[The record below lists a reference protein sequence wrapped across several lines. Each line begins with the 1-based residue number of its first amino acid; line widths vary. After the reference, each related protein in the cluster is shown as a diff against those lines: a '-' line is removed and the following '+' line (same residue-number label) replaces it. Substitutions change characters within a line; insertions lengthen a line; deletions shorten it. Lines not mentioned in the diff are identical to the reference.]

1 MAQQKKTAIVIL
13 NWNGAQLF
21 DTFLPSVIRNSQLQN
36 TEIIVAD
43 NASTDESVEVLKT
56 RFPEVK
62 IIALEKNY
70 GFAEGYNQA
79 LKQVQADYIVLLNTD
94 VKVSENW
101 LQPILSRFEQN
112 PDIAAIQPKIRSYN
126 SPGQFEYAG
135 AAGGFIDTYGYP
147 FCRGR
152 ILNVVEND
160 TNQYDEYSPVFWATG
175 ACMFVRADLFEKAGG
190 FDSDFWAH
198 MEEIDL
204 CWRLKNMGY
213 KIMYEPESVVYHL
226 GGGTLSYGSPQKIYL
241 NFRNNLFMLFKNLPN
256 NKFKRLFFLRLILDG
271 VAAFK
276 FLTGL
281 NFTEFEAVFKAHLS
295 FYQNISKLKQKRK
308 EIQKTVVVQNHP
320 EIYPKSIMWKFFIQR
335 RKTFSG
341 LHFYPDSKQ

>member
-43 NASTDESVEVLKT
+43 NASTDHSVEVLKT

-79 LKQVQADYIVLLNTD
+79 LKQVQADYFVLLNSD

-101 LQPILSRFEQN
+101 LVPMFLRFEE
-112 PDIAAIQPKIRSYN
+112 DKEIAAIQPKIRSYN

-135 AAGGFIDTYGYP
+135 AAGGFIDKYGYP

-152 ILNVVEND
+152 ILNVVEHD
-160 TNQYDEYSPVFWATG
+160 KNQYNKYSPVFWASG

-190 FDSDFWAH
+190 FDGDFWAH

-204 CWRLKNMGY
+204 CWRLKNQGY

-241 NFRNNLFMLFKNLPN
+241 NFRNNLYMLYKNLPEN
-256 NKFKRLFFLRLILDG
+256 RFRRIFLFRLILDG
-271 VAAFK
+271 VAAAK
-276 FLTGL
+276 FLAGL
-281 NFTEFEAVFKAHLS
+281 NFTEFMAVFKAHMS
-295 FYQNISKLKQKRK
+295 FYKNLGKLKQKRK
-308 EIQKTVVVQNHP
+308 EIQQTVAVQNHP
-320 EIYPKSIMWKFFIQR
+320 EIYPKSIMWKFFIKKS
-335 RKTFSG
+335 KTFSE
-341 LHFYPDSKQ
+341 LKFNPRL